1 MVITSIKNRDSNNKG
16 RKIKVI
22 IGASIDYTQE
32 DFGYNSDEP
41 EPAEVGCEVAF
52 FQDQISNVPYDLFD
66 LPDLKEI
73 LSLEVWNTY
82 LTEDERLGLAAHLP
96 DMEQHEFS
104 LTIKQLLSG
113 ESICFGSPLEIFFY
127 GLKGGF
133 YSPQVAQMREFLVFL
148 QRKAYYHS
156 LKLYQDCMI
165 EKLAD
170 MASMWNRIDPTI
182 STEERVK
189 IWKNKQCQK
198 PVVLVDL
205 NASPVE
211 EEPSPPRLV
220 NNIISTD
227 ELVNPPD
234 VGSSYDTLEMN
245 ARKKAKG
252 LLKVN
257 QKEPKVN
264 LFEKRILLRS
274 PKGVLKIKS
283 RSNSISPIVPDLCG
297 KITADFLGSYSH
309 TSQSWNTHDSWYQSP
324 ESSTHSFRSSVDVI
338 SSNSR
343 ASQIEECVY
352 EKNFLENFGRSESL
366 ACEKNQG
373 LAEVPNLSLAK
384 LSDSKLNFPITYKRK
399 KTQRKLELIPTIVA
413 NHTETIEEKPRI

>member
-1 MVITSIKNRDSNNKG
+1 MVIRSIINRDSSNKG
-16 RKIKVI
+16 RKIKVNI
-22 IGASIDYTQE
+22 ESSVGYTQE
-32 DFGYNSDEP
+32 DFGYNSDET
-41 EPAEVGCEVAF
+41 EPAEVGCEIAF
-52 FQDQISNVPYDLFD
+52 FEGEVCDTPYDLFD
-66 LPDLKEI
+66 LSDLKEI
-73 LSLEVWNTY
+73 LSSEVWNTC
-82 LTEDERLGLAAHLP
+82 LTEDERLSLAAHLP
-96 DMEQHEFS
+96 DMELHEFS
-104 LTIKQLLSG
+104 LTIKELLSG
-113 ESICFGSPLEIFFY
+113 KSICFGSPLDIFFY
-127 GLKGGF
+127 RLKGGF

-148 QRKAYYHS
+148 QKRAYYHS

-170 MASMWNRIDPTI
+170 MASMWSGIDSTI

-220 NNIISTD
+220 NDIICMD
-227 ELVNPPD
+227 EMVNPPD
-234 VGSSYDTLEMN
+234 VGSSYDTFEIN

-257 QKEPKVN
+257 QKELKVN
-264 LFEKRILLRS
+264 LLEKRILLRS

-283 RSNSISPIVPDLCG
+283 RSNSMSPIVPDLCG
-297 KITADFLGSYSH
+297 KITVDFLGSYSH
-309 TSQSWNTHDSWYQSP
+309 TSQSWNTHDTWYQSP
-324 ESSTHSFRSSVDVI
+324 ESSAHSFINSVDAI

-343 ASQIEECVY
+343 ASQIRECVY

-366 ACEKNQG
+366 VCEKNQG

-384 LSDSKLNFPITYKRK
+384 LSDQKLNFPITYKRK
-399 KTQRKLELIPTIVA
+399 KAQRKLELIPPIVV
-413 NHTETIEEKPRI
+413 NHTETIEVKPRI